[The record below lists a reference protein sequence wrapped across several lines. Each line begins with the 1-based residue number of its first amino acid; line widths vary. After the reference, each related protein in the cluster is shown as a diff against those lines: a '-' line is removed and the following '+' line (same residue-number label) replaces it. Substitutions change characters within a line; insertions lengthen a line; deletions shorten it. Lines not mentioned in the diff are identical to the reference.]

1 MWCAMLGF
9 YITRKFEDLIRNKL
23 FNNKIGFTTVNP
35 IWWVVVQR
43 GFYLL
48 KDIFLKISLLG
59 DKTIRKYEPFILT
72 WQDF

>member
-1 MWCAMLGF
+1 MLGF
-9 YITRKFEDLIRNKL
+9 SITRKFEDLIRNKL
-23 FNNKIGFTTVNP
+23 FNNKIGFTTVNR

-48 KDIFLKISLLG
+48 KYIFLKIALLG
-59 DKTIRKYEPFILT
+59 DKTIRKNEPFILT